1 MSMPEKKP
9 DRSHEAQE
17 LLIQRERQ
25 RCASIVSAHVDGQPA
40 DVDANCYCFKIRE
53 YKRHRNCV
61 VRFLPPV
68 S

>member
-25 RCASIVSAHVDGQPA
+25 RAAEIVASHKPGQPA
-40 DVDANCYCFKIRE
+40 DVIALLNRIENLIMRD
-53 YKRHRNCV
+53 
-61 VRFLPPV
+61 
-68 S
+68 

>member
-40 DVDANCYCFKIRE
+40 DVVALLTRITNMILRGD
-53 YKRHRNCV
+53 
-61 VRFLPPV
+61 
-68 S
+68 